1 MVKLGTLIKA
11 GTLLAPGMLLL
22 SSDLVKPA
30 IKKLAKKYGIS
41 QADRTK
47 LLGAAGKLHKHAKRK
62 LVVGVR
68 KARSGLKMV
77 DEVLALLEKA
87 VK

>member
-30 IKKLAKKYGIS
+30 IKKIAKKYKIS
-41 QADRTK
+41 QADKAK
-47 LLGAAGKLHKHAKRK
+47 LLKATSGLHKHAKRK
-62 LVVGVR
+62 LLTGVK
-68 KARSGLKMV
+68 KARDGLSML
-77 DEVLALLEKA
+77 DEVLALIEKSI
-87 VK
+87 K